1 MQRDGEMLRKIL
13 VVDSD
18 ELVGDTCRITL
29 GNLGHEVFC
38 ANKEQAIEVA
48 KKESFDLVVVNGLLG
63 EMDGIDAFDR
73 VRQHNPSV
81 AGILIVGHASSDVV
95 IDAMNSGFSRV
106 CERPLEAIK
115 LVEAVNETLKI
126 SDLREDVSRMKILLP
141 LYKLS
146 QRFIVAESE
155 QAIYQELVDTVAQE
169 MNVPSVSVMMLDDQ
183 TNSLKVVASLG
194 LVSRYVENVRIKT
207 GEQIAGKVFQ
217 SQQPIILNRANQHL
231 SSYHDLV
238 KRKELSA
245 AISFPIVSKGRGLGV
260 INISETKDGTQ
271 FSEADI
277 EMLSI
282 IVTQAMMALENIRSM
297 REREEDCRVRALLEQ
312 YVSPEVSNMLVKS
325 RQDPLDIGS
334 VQQLTVLFADIR
346 NFTLLVQHLDP
357 GQLRVFLNS
366 FFDMFADIVFS
377 RQGMLDKFMGD
388 AALVIF
394 GAPAKIINPNVS
406 AASAALQIMAN
417 FEVLRVLWEEKNK
430 IFAKV
435 GLGIGISRGPMFLGN
450 VGSSKRLDYTVIGSD
465 VNIAQR
471 LASET
476 ASGQILIT
484 DRVQATLSEEFS
496 VKSEKDMLLRGM
508 ESEVTVYSLS
518 EAQ

>member
-1 MQRDGEMLRKIL
+1 MRKIL
-13 VVDSD
+13 VVDN
-18 ELVGDTCRITL
+18 EKLVSDTCRIAL

-38 ANKEQAIEVA
+38 ANKEQAIEIA
-48 KKESFDLVVVNGLLG
+48 KQDSFDLVVVNGLL
-63 EMDGIDAFDR
+63 EEKDGVDAFDTI
-73 VRQHNPSV
+73 RQSNPSI
-81 AGILIVGHASSDVV
+81 AGILIVGQASSDVV
-95 IDAMNSGFSRV
+95 IDAMNIGFSRV
-106 CERPLEAIK
+106 CEKPLDAKK
-115 LVEAVNETLKI
+115 LVEAVNDTLKI
-126 SDLREDVSRMKILLP
+126 SDLREDVSRLKILLP

-155 QAIYQELVDTVAQE
+155 QAIYQELADTVAQE
-169 MNVPSVSVMMLDDQ
+169 VNVPSVSVMMFDAQ

-194 LVSRYVENVRIKT
+194 LVSSYVENLHIKA
-207 GEQIAGKVFQ
+207 GGQIAGKVFQ
-217 SQQPIILNRANQHL
+217 SQRPIILNKANQHL

-245 AISFPIVSKGRGLGV
+245 AISFPIVSKGRVLGV
-260 INISETKDGTQ
+260 LNVSETKDGIQ

-282 IVTQAMMALENIRSM
+282 IVGQAMMALENIRSM
-297 REREEDCRVRALLEQ
+297 REREEDYRVRALLEQ

-325 RQDPLDIGS
+325 KQDPLDIGS

-346 NFTLLVQHLDP
+346 NFTLLVQYLEP
-357 GQLRVFLNS
+357 VQLRVFLNS

-377 RQGMLDKFMGD
+377 HQGMLDKFMGD

-394 GAPAKIINPNVS
+394 GAPVKIANPNVS
-406 AASAALQIMAN
+406 AVFAAQQIMVK
-417 FEVLRVLWEEKNK
+417 FEKLRILWVGKNK

-484 DRVQATLSEEFS
+484 DRVQATLGGKFS
-496 VKSEKDMLLRGM
+496 VRSEKNMLLRGM

-518 EAQ
+518 EAK